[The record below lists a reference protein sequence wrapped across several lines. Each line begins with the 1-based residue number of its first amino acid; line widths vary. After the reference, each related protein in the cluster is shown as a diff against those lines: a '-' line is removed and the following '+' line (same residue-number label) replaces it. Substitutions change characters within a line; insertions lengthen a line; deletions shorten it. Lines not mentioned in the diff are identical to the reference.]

1 MSDAPAPRATT
12 LQDVAREAGVSL
24 ATASRVLNGSTRNV
38 AGAYR
43 ERVEAVADRLGYSA
57 NLSAQAT
64 ARGTSATIALLV
76 ADIADP
82 YFSRIASGVAH
93 AADDENLVLTIG
105 ITERATEREARLVRN
120 LRGQRPRGIVLA
132 ASRSSHTDSAVLT
145 AMLHDVESAG
155 GTIVSIG
162 APAGTANA
170 RTVAIDD
177 RGGALELG
185 RALAQRGYRDAIAL
199 AAADGL
205 VTSDDRLAGFSEG
218 FGTAGGNAP
227 RVLRTGFSRAEGYHA
242 MSAALEDGVLPGTV
256 VFAITDVV
264 AIGAMSAIRDAGR
277 GIGDDIAVAGFGSIP
292 FASDVTPTLTSV
304 NAPLELLGEAAVRA
318 VVAAEWTPPAPLP
331 LSLAIRDSTPPR

>member
-38 AGAYR
+38 ADAYR

-162 APAGTANA
+162 APAGTTNA

-185 RALAQRGYRDAIAL
+185 RTLARRGYRDAIAL

-218 FGTAGGNAP
+218 FCTAGGDAP

-242 MSAALEDGVLPGTV
+242 MSAALTDGVRPGTV

-304 NAPLELLGEAAVRA
+304 NAPLERLGEAAVRA
-318 VVAAEWTPPAPLP
+318 VVAAEWTQPPPLP